1 MPVAEMIVLLPVARG
16 LVLLLLPTPPL
27 YCLWV
32 SGLYADD
39 DDGVELGSATQKL
52 KDSRKIT
59 RKYVI
64 FKYLLIL
71 SCGFSFSWKLSFFFF
86 GTHLFLV
93 CDYVSVWLQ
102 GNLRKI
108 NVERVKTFEFYI
120 I

>member
-16 LVLLLLPTPPL
+16 LVLLLLPPPPL
-27 YCLWV
+27 HCLWV

-52 KDSRKIT
+52 KDPRKIT

-64 FKYLLIL
+64 FKYLLIF
-71 SCGFSFSWKLSFFFF
+71 SCGFSFSQKLFFF
-86 GTHLFLV
+86 GTHFFLV

-108 NVERVKTFEFYI
+108 NVERVKNF
-120 I
+120 

>member
-16 LVLLLLPTPPL
+16 LVLLLPPPPPPL
-27 YCLWV
+27 HCLWV

-64 FKYLLIL
+64 FKYLLIF
-71 SCGFSFSWKLSFFFF
+71 SCRFSFSRKLSFFFF
-86 GTHLFLV
+86 LAHICFLYVTMSLFG
-93 CDYVSVWLQ
+93 C
-102 GNLRKI
+102 K
-108 NVERVKTFEFYI
+108 ET
-120 I
+120 